1 MEHIFLLSLSNVIR
15 WFICYY
21 AYLTAR
27 STSQHTSPHLSV
39 TVSVFIHEKLSNENK
54 RTSEH
59 HNWLIIPWHC
69 WLVVAVRCQCWDTGT
84 MTIYQ
89 WQECH
94 YRCYHQQ
101 HTGPI
106 HTSITMTQSR
116 VYIQMNI
123 LNRGMWYCDMCC
135 RVAWLTLECSRKI
148 GHSGDS
154 MRRDLWRLTIVPQ

>member
-1 MEHIFLLSLSNVIR
+1 MIRIISIVKSWVSAARAFNLWSIYFYWACLMLR

-21 AYLTAR
+21 AYLTIPHYLTTAR

-123 LNRGMWYCDMCC
+123 LFPFVCSPRDVILWYVM
-135 RVAWLTLECSRKI
+135 
-148 GHSGDS
+148 
-154 MRRDLWRLTIVPQ
+154 